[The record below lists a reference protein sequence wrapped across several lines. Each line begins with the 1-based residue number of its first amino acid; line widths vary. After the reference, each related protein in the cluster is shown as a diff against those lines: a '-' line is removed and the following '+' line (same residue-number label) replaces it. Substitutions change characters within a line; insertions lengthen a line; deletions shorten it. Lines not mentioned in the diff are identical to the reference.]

1 MLLQSNVKKIE
12 PNKIVLDQAGKI
24 MEIKNDAVIVSAGG
38 VLPTPF
44 LKEIGIM
51 VETKYGTA

>member
-1 MLLQSNVKKIE
+1 VLLQSNVKKIE